1 MRKFNFENSEDF
13 KKLRESIISEMNTR
27 YEKLVLTET
36 LNSLDTAPFFKTKHI
51 FEAISK
57 GLYDNAKG
65 KSTIKEYINTIKSNK
80 SLKKAFMIYENINRP
95 QSVLSPELFVN
106 ENLSFAS
113 QISLKEYAEGLK
125 KLNKIVKESII
136 AVGLSSDELK
146 KLISESENDT
156 AKAVDFLINNRKSLK
171 NITEYTNNVS
181 ILSESVKEKNSLAN
195 KDNTADGQK
204 ISDLI
209 SCINE
214 SITGLK
220 REEAEAIKELTLSS
234 LAGRDEREVYEAYRQ
249 KCEELLNEAVETE
262 ETAEGRSRFQKML
275 EQVKNKNYNETMLN
289 EDILNFARLY
299 ATLKENE

>member
-1 MRKFNFENSEDF
+1 M
-13 KKLRESIISEMNTR
+13 
-27 YEKLVLTET
+27 
-36 LNSLDTAPFFKTKHI
+36 
-51 FEAISK
+51 
-57 GLYDNAKG
+57 
-65 KSTIKEYINTIKSNK
+65 
-80 SLKKAFMIYENINRP
+80 
-95 QSVLSPELFVN
+95 
-106 ENLSFAS
+106 
-113 QISLKEYAEGLK
+113 
-125 KLNKIVKESII
+125 
-136 AVGLSSDELK
+136 SSDELK

-181 ILSESVKEKNSLAN
+181 ILSEFVKEKNSLAN

-249 KCEELLNEAVETE
+249 KCEELLKEAVETE
-262 ETAEGRSRFQKML
+262 ETAEGRSRFQK
-275 EQVKNKNYNETMLN
+275 
-289 EDILNFARLY
+289 AP
-299 ATLKENE
+299 

>member
-13 KKLRESIISEMNTR
+13 KKLRESIISEMNAR

-36 LNSLDTAPFFKTKHI
+36 LNSLDTAPFFTTKHI
-51 FEAISK
+51 FEAVSR

-65 KSTIKEYINTIKSNK
+65 KNTIKEYINTIKSNK

-113 QISLKEYAEGLK
+113 QINPKEYTEGLK

-136 AVGLSSDELK
+136 AAELSSDGLK

-171 NITEYTNNVS
+171 NVTEYTNNVS

-195 KDNTADGQK
+195 KDNAADEQK

-234 LAGRDEREVYEAYRQ
+234 LAGKDGREVYEAYRQ
-249 KCEELLNEAVETE
+249 KCEELLNEAVESE
-262 ETAEGRSRFQKML
+262 ETVEGRSRFQKML